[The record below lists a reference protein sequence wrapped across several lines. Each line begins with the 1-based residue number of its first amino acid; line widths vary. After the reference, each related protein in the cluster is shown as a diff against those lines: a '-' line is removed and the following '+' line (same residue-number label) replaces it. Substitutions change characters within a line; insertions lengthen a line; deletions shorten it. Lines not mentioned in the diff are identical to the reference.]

1 MYSYLTGDDHV
12 DKKAKATKDCVI
24 KQEIAF
30 TDYKTCLE
38 NKTILRTQ
46 QGFSSEAHTMYY
58 EKK

>member
-30 TDYKTCLE
+30 ADYKTCLE

-46 QGFSSEAHTMYY
+46 QGFSSETHTMY
-58 EKK
+58 